1 MEQLTDK
8 SLFIVYQEAIQLNKE
23 DKITEDFIK
32 LLEVEIS
39 KRGLPLKER

>member
-8 SLFIVYQEAIQLNKE
+8 SLFILYQDTIQLNKE
-23 DKITEDFIK
+23 EKISEDFIK